1 MISFKK
7 HTLPNGLKVII
18 HEDHSTPLVAVN
30 ILYNVGSRDEHPE
43 RTGFAHLFEHL
54 MFGGS
59 EHVPVFDEPLQL
71 AGAENNAFTSTDI
84 TNYYETIP
92 AENIET
98 ALWLESDRMNKLNF
112 NAALD
117 VQRKVVSEE
126 FKEHYLNQPYGDV
139 WHKLRALAYTTHP
152 YQWPTIGKELK
163 HIEEASL
170 RDVEEFFYTY
180 YRPNNAILVLAGH
193 IGAEEGFALANK
205 WFGNIA
211 PGSTPDKTLIPKE
224 PIQTSARYLEVK
236 ADVPVTAI
244 YKAYHM
250 PARYDD
256 HYFAADLLS
265 DVLSAG
271 RSSRLF
277 HPLVKE
283 KKIFLEISAY
293 ITGSIDPGLLVVEG
307 KLAQGISTEQAEEA
321 LQIELNKVIREQ
333 ITTDELQKVKN
344 RIESQ
349 MEFGETELLNRTMGL
364 AYSELLG
371 DADLINQEKQQYLSV
386 TASEIQQ
393 QAISVLRTDN
403 CSTMHY
409 LAS

>member
-1 MISFKK
+1 
-7 HTLPNGLKVII
+7 
-18 HEDHSTPLVAVN
+18 
-30 ILYNVGSRDEHPE
+30 
-43 RTGFAHLFEHL
+43 
-54 MFGGS
+54 
-59 EHVPVFDEPLQL
+59 
-71 AGAENNAFTSTDI
+71 
-84 TNYYETIP
+84 
-92 AENIET
+92 
-98 ALWLESDRMNKLNF
+98 
-112 NAALD
+112 
-117 VQRKVVSEE
+117 
-126 FKEHYLNQPYGDV
+126 
-139 WHKLRALAYTTHP
+139 
-152 YQWPTIGKELK
+152 
-163 HIEEASL
+163 
-170 RDVEEFFYTY
+170 
-180 YRPNNAILVLAGH
+180 
-193 IGAEEGFALANK
+193 
-205 WFGNIA
+205 
-211 PGSTPDKTLIPKE
+211 
-224 PIQTSARYLEVK
+224 
-236 ADVPVTAI
+236 
-244 YKAYHM
+244 M

-283 KKIFLEISAY
+283 KKIFSEISAY

-321 LQIELNKVIREQ
+321 IQIELNKVIREQ